1 MEASIMT
8 TSYTRREIEEDAE
21 VITSNDSEIIRGT
34 LRVYG
39 SIYLA
44 CMLLYVLLRK
54 RYPKLF
60 NIRSWARNNQSR
72 LACLQE
78 YGWFSWFWRVFRV
91 TDLELQDECGLDAVC
106 FLRALRFGRQL
117 TYLGCFNAIWL
128 IPLYRT
134 APESSDTAYLEDR
147 FVLISISNL
156 PTSSNRFLAT
166 VIAAYLTY
174 FYAMYLIFHETKWF
188 TSQRHRF
195 LAKKKPRNYAV
206 YVSGIPEA
214 YRSSHQLEN
223 YFRQCS
229 SQHAVLE
236 AHICRD
242 TPKLD
247 SKVARRLKVVQQLE
261 HAVAEE
267 KRTGKTAQHVAINW
281 RHYVGGRS
289 SIRQKKSPRHN
300 REHHGSVLQRVESVR
315 ELEAELDYLNR
326 TIARKSQE
334 ITQASSRRGM
344 LCRMNASTDLMHAIQ
359 EDVLSDDPD
368 ESHDNKNDQ
377 KNDSSSIV
385 MSPLSEEHDDDDE
398 EAFSR
403 HHRSGSN
410 LSPSVGL
417 RNETMEEEE
426 EKKEDV
432 LLGELLG
439 GPPVS
444 ASAELMDH
452 FDPAFG
458 AVVPVLEELP
468 NNDAELLDHL
478 DPALETVPVLD
489 EELRNNDNELPSSGF
504 LETIDNVNNP
514 EWSKQQSTDEEQ
526 GLTNE
531 FLQKLEAATA
541 GSSPLKR
548 TGSGKRDRSEYGG
561 DKDSSDRSERSFSSR
576 GSSSALLVTKT
587 IRRSVVSGSR
597 TIGKAG
603 TSIVEGSRAT
613 ASTIAKNSRA
623 AGAQASKSIAKG
635 SRVAGV
641 QAERLIHNASD
652 KGKESLKKAQQVG
665 TNLVTSAGAVVPMLL
680 LNKSEG
686 QAREAG
692 FVVFTNLYMV
702 QTALQMIHHP
712 KPYVMDVTP
721 AGDPCD
727 IFWRNVGLPQ
737 RARRTGM
744 LAAITASTILCFF
757 WSIPMAFVSSLTE
770 VNSLK
775 ESLPTVGRWIEEY
788 PWLETVFAQIAPMLL
803 LFFNEAILPVVLKYF
818 ATWEGHISSAMLEAS
833 LFTKLGFFM
842 VSLVVGVDFAIGC
855 LLLLQSYISLE
866 APLTLYLSFFTFPR
880 SYKHSLCLHFLDLS
894 LLS

>member
-1 MEASIMT
+1 MDSSASIA
-8 TSYTRREIEEDAE
+8 TSYTRREIEEDDA

-44 CMLLYVLLRK
+44 CMLVYVLLRK

-60 NIRSWARNNQSR
+60 NIRSWARNNKSK

-117 TYLGCFNAIWL
+117 TFLGCFNAIWL

-134 APESSDTAYLEDR
+134 APESSDTAYLEDK

-156 PTSSNRFLAT
+156 PTSDTRFIAT
-166 VIAAYLTY
+166 VIAAYITY
-174 FYAMYLIFHETKWF
+174 FYAMYLIYRETKWF
-188 TSQRHRF
+188 TMQRHRF

-247 SKVARRLKVVQQLE
+247 SKVARRSKVVQQLE

-289 SIRQKKSPRHN
+289 SRKKSPRHN
-300 REHHGSVLQRVESVR
+300 REHRGSVLQRVESVR

-326 TIARKSQE
+326 TIARKAQE

-344 LCRMNASTDLMHAIQ
+344 LNRMDATTDLLQAIQ
-359 EDVLSDDPD
+359 EDVLSDPD
-368 ESHDNKNDQ
+368 ESHDNENDT
-377 KNDSSSIV
+377 SSIIL
-385 MSPLSEEHDDDDE
+385 SPLSEEHDDEE

-410 LSPSVGL
+410 LSPSAGL
-417 RNETMEEEE
+417 RNETMEEDE
-426 EKKEDV
+426 EKKEDD
-432 LLGELLG
+432 LLGE
-439 GPPVS
+439 PVS

-452 FDPAFG
+452 LDPAFG
-458 AVVPVLEELP
+458 TVVPVLEELP

-478 DPALETVPVLD
+478 DPALEAEVPVLD
-489 EELRNNDNELPSSGF
+489 DEELPNNDNELPSSGF
-504 LETIDNVNNP
+504 PEAIIGNENGNNP
-514 EWSKQQSTDEEQ
+514 EGSDHQSIDEER

-531 FLQKLEAATA
+531 FLQQLEAATA
-541 GSSPLKR
+541 GSSAMKR

-561 DKDSSDRSERSFSSR
+561 DKDYSERSERSFSSR

-613 ASTIAKNSRA
+613 ASTIAKNSLA

-641 QAERLIHNASD
+641 QAERLMHNASD

-692 FVVFTNLYMV
+692 FVIFTNLYMV

-737 RARRTGM
+737 RARRTGI
-744 LAAITASTILCFF
+744 LAAITASTVLCFF

-775 ESLPTVGRWIEEY
+775 ESLPTVGRWIEKN

-803 LFFNEAILPVVLKYF
+803 LFFNEVILPVVLKYF

-842 VSLVVGVDFAIGC
+842 VSLFVGVDFAIRVFAAGAVIHFSC
-855 LLLLQSYISLE
+855 GTSHPLLI
-866 APLTLYLSFFTFPR
+866 FP
-880 SYKHSLCLHFLDLS
+880 
-894 LLS
+894 LLSPDHTNILCVGSFWICHC